1 MKLFF
6 YILVL
11 AALAAN
17 APASVWDPHSRA
29 FFVILGLVGA
39 WRYLW
44 GAVHLGRALVYGHV
58 VFPHWRRAAARL
70 DAAYAEGTP
79 GTDPHVPELYCIVTS
94 YRIRAET
101 TALVYRAL
109 LEELARYGR
118 PAVVVASIVE
128 LADERF
134 IKRLFARL
142 RPPSTVRLAL
152 VRRPGIG
159 KRDGLA
165 SALRAVQRCRPQD
178 DAAVIVMDGDTVI
191 TPGALH
197 GCLPFVRL
205 MPRVGGITTDEDAV
219 VDGSRIMASWHRLR
233 FAQRHLLM
241 SSMGLS
247 RRLMTLTGRMSI
259 FRAEIAT
266 DPSFVSMVGN
276 DVLDHWRLG
285 RIPLLTG
292 EDKST
297 WLWLLER
304 GWEMLYVPDVR
315 VLTIEHPPARGFFRS
330 STQLMLR
337 WFGNMLRASG
347 RAIALGPR
355 RVGLFTWWCL
365 VDQRLSMW
373 TPLVGPV
380 VVAMASLTYAPTL
393 LYAYALWVMTT
404 RLLQALS
411 LLTMRPTIGG
421 LWPILIYY
429 NQVYGALLK
438 TWVLFRLDRQR
449 WTRQNIALE
458 ARLGPGQRAIRTIGS
473 AYVHGLALLALV
485 GGLAFL
491 TGGLT
496 LPSPTLLSRLF

>member
-1 MKLFF
+1 MKLLS

-17 APASVWDPHSRA
+17 APVAVWDPHSRA

-44 GAVHLGRALVYGHV
+44 GLVHLGRALVYGHL
-58 VFPHWRRAAARL
+58 VFPRWRRAVTRL
-70 DAAYAEGTP
+70 DAARTEGTP
-79 GTDPHVPELYCIVTS
+79 VVDIHVPELYCIVTS

-109 LEELARYGR
+109 LEELVRYGR
-118 PAVVVASIVE
+118 PATVVASIVE

-134 IKRLFARL
+134 IKQLFARL
-142 RPPSTVRLAL
+142 RPPPTVRLVL

-165 SALRAVQRCRPQD
+165 TALRAVQRSRPQD

-191 TPGALH
+191 TPGTLH
-197 GCLPFVRL
+197 GCLPFIRL
-205 MPRVGGITTDEDAV
+205 MPRVGGMTTDEDAV
-219 VDGSRIMASWHRLR
+219 VDGSRLMSSWHRLR

-266 DPSFVSMVGN
+266 DPGFVTMVA
-276 DVLDHWRLG
+276 DDALDHWRLG

-297 WLWLLER
+297 WLWLLEQ
-304 GWEMLYVPDVR
+304 GWDMLYVPDIR
-315 VLTIEHPPARGFFRS
+315 VLTVEHPPARGFLRA

-355 RVGLFTWWCL
+355 RIGLFTWWCL

-380 VVAMASLTYAPTL
+380 VVTIAALSYAPAL

-404 RLLQALS
+404 RLLQALA

-421 LWPILIYY
+421 LWPVLIYY

-449 WTRQNIALE
+449 WTRQNIALRAE
-458 ARLGPGQRAIRTIGS
+458 LGPGARAMRTIGS

-485 GGLAFL
+485 TGLAFL

-496 LPSPTLLSRLF
+496 LPSPALLSRLF

>member
-1 MKLFF
+1 MQLLF
-6 YILVL
+6 YILAL

-17 APASVWDPHSRA
+17 APVSVWDPHSRA
-29 FFVILGLVGA
+29 FFVILGVVGA

-44 GAVHLGRALVYGHV
+44 GAVHLGRALVYGRL
-58 VFPHWRRAAARL
+58 VFPRWRRAVARL
-70 DAAYAEGTP
+70 DAAYAEGMP
-79 GTDPHVPELYCIVTS
+79 GADPHVPELYCIVTS

-101 TALVYRAL
+101 TAQVYRAL
-109 LEELARYGR
+109 LAELAAYRR
-118 PAVVVASIVE
+118 PALVVASIVE

-134 IKRLFARL
+134 IKQLFMRL
-142 RPPSTVRLAL
+142 RPPMVRLVL

-165 SALRAVQRCRPQD
+165 AALRAVQRCRPQD
-178 DAAVIVMDGDTVI
+178 DAAVIVMDGDTML
-191 TPGALH
+191 TPGTLQ

-266 DPSFVSMVGN
+266 DPSFVTMVA
-276 DVLDHWRLG
+276 DDALDHWRLG

-304 GWEMLYVPDVR
+304 GWDMLYVPDIR
-315 VLTIEHPPARGFFRS
+315 VLTVEHPPARGFLRS

-380 VVAMASLTYAPTL
+380 VVTIAALTYAPAL

-421 LWPILIYY
+421 LWPLLIYY

-449 WTRQNIALE
+449 WTRQNIALK
-458 ARLGPGQRAIRTIGS
+458 AQLGAADRALRALGS
-473 AYVHGLALLALV
+473 AYVHGLALLALIS
-485 GGLAFL
+485 GLAFL
-491 TGGLT
+491 SGGLT
-496 LPSPTLLSRLF
+496 LPSPALLSRLF